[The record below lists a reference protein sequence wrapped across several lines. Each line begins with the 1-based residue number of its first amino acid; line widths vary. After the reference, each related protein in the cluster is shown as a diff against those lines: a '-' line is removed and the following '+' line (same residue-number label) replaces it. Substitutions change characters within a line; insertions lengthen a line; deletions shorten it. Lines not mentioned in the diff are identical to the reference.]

1 MHTCMQYKIA
11 QTYIIYSI
19 LLTWN
24 IISYVF
30 QNHYTVYVAAKQ
42 ISKSVSDVGIET
54 SVLCTVDVF
63 WRISNGSSS
72 VPCR

>member
-1 MHTCMQYKIA
+1 MQYKIA

-42 ISKSVSDVGIET
+42 IEFLI
-54 SVLCTVDVF
+54 
-63 WRISNGSSS
+63 
-72 VPCR
+72 